1 LVVVFFVFSRHLG
14 FADAVYVKH
23 ASFPLSKTTGLYIT
37 TTVVWMSGQRIGDY
51 NLEPDSRNAQFVHSV
66 ILSGVNGVRRGHET
80 KAPVQSSVVALTC
93 SVNSGVPITSEASGR
108 AFPEHDVVCGFRVF
122 VS

>member
-80 KAPVQSSVVALTC
+80 KAPVQS
-93 SVNSGVPITSEASGR
+93 NSGVPITSEASGR